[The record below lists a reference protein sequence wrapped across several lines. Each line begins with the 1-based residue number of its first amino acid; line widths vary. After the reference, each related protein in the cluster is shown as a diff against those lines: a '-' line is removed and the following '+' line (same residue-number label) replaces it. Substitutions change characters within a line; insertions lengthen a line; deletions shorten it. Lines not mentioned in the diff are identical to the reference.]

1 MLHPQSGYCVMTYN
15 DSGSS
20 ADLNICIT
28 LCHWLLHLHLP
39 LVNEADCGHR
49 CRRARTASCL
59 VPLYTKPHPHHTA
72 CFKHSDQSKQSLWGV
87 CMHPLT
93 LSPAYTGIVQ
103 DSLADGRSRVID
115 GGMPG
120 GFVFWLAAPSCTPT
134 APRHG
139 TAWAATLPYGLR
151 YRATQTLDP
160 AMSIGSRCSIPP

>member
-1 MLHPQSGYCVMTYN
+1 MLRPQSGYCVMPYN
-15 DSGSS
+15 DSSSS

-93 LSPAYTGIVQ
+93 LIPAYTGIVQ
-103 DSLADGRSRVID
+103 DNLADGRSRVLD

-120 GFVFWLAAPSCTPT
+120 GFVFGWPHRDVRRRPRGTGRLG
-134 APRHG
+134 PRHCH
-139 TAWAATLPYGLR
+139 TKKKKNKVPCNTEA
-151 YRATQTLDP
+151 
-160 AMSIGSRCSIPP
+160 